1 MGAIPPVPARGGEFS
16 PKLRE
21 SIERV
26 KIAHLSPDPS
36 DYLCEAC
43 VYVSGI
49 MLLTG
54 VRLVLTAGGYS
65 LRMPTGRSADGKQ
78 YELFHPTDKKFYND
92 LLQAVIEEYY
102 EAVRVGKN

>member
-1 MGAIPPVPARGGEFS
+1 MGAIPPIPARGGEFS

-26 KIAHLSPDPS
+26 KIAHVSPDPS

-102 EAVRVGKN
+102 ETVKA